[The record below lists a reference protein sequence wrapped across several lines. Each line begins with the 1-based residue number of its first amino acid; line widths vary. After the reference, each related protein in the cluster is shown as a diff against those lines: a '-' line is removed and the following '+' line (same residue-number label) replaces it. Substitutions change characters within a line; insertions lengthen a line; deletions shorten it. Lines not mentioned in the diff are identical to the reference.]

1 MKHLNLILLLFLL
14 STFISCKRKDVSP
27 VNPIDQLPAA
37 SKSGLNTIGCLV
49 NGKALVPKGDTW
61 GDISYSCQ
69 YQYLDNSISKGY
81 YFNVDVNN
89 TKDNPSRAVYV
100 QARSLDLEEGKTYPL
115 VSRGVDGN
123 AHALYTSYSSSTG
136 PTDYFT
142 NEVNKG
148 ELTITKL
155 DKYNQIIS
163 GTFWFD
169 AVNKHGEKVEVREGR
184 FDMKYIK

>member
-1 MKHLNLILLLFLL
+1 MLLFLF
-14 STFISCKRKDVSP
+14 SAFISCKKKDVAP
-27 VNPIDQLPAA
+27 ANPIDQLPAA
-37 SKSGLNTIGCLV
+37 STSGMNTIGCLV

-61 GDISYSCQ
+61 GDITYSCY
-69 YQYLDNSISKGY
+69 YQYLDDSFGKGY

-100 QARSLDLEEGKTYPL
+100 QTRKLELEEGKTYPL
-115 VSRGVDGN
+115 LKRGVDGN
-123 AHALYTSYSSSTG
+123 AHALFTAYYSATG
-136 PTDYFT
+136 PVDYFT
-142 NEVNKG
+142 NETITG

-155 DKYNQIIS
+155 DRYNQIIS

-169 AVNKHGEKVEVREGR
+169 AVNERGEKVEIREGR